1 MKKLFN
7 LIVDLF
13 VAGTESKRKIGAP
26 ALFLLLPFRTRNGS
40 LKTHNG
46 VKSFLKDHSFFTRT
60 FSSYHAKK
68 YKN

>member
-26 ALFLLLPFRTRNGS
+26 AFFLLLPFRTRNGS
-40 LKTHNG
+40 LKRTIWG
-46 VKSFLKDHSFFTRT
+46 EIIYEGSFFWFITT
-60 FSSYHAKK
+60 F
-68 YKN
+68 